1 MQNDASYKRLYAH
14 AELVAD
20 LLRSCVREAWIRQL
34 DFNTL
39 ERVPGSHVDQK
50 LQQRHS
56 DVIWRL
62 RLAHSERWV
71 YVYLLLEFQS
81 KPDHWMPIRMLNY
94 VALFYDH
101 LLRTKALKA
110 REPIRSARCCS
121 GWIRR
126 RPRARWP
133 RPRER
138 WPRC

>member
-20 LLRSCVREAWIRQL
+20 LLRCCVREPWVQQL
-34 DFNTL
+34 DFTTL
-39 ERVPGSHVDQK
+39 ERVNGSHVDQK
-50 LQQRHS
+50 LQQRHQ

-62 RLAHSERWV
+62 RWSGTDRWV

-101 LLRTKALKA
+101 
-110 REPIRSARCCS
+110 
-121 GWIRR
+121 
-126 RPRARWP
+126 
-133 RPRER
+133 
-138 WPRC
+138 